1 MADTMELGSVEEAKA
16 FAQNK
21 GRPFLVLS
29 RETLDQI
36 EATEAAGGFEGGM
49 SDEDRLPPP
58 ASAGRVCAAG
68 GRTRCHLPTRC
79 GATTPFV
86 TRRTMPRPALR
97 DHARRGGVVA
107 LPPPHPCLKGWGV
120 QAGTAAPARNQ
131 RKP

>member
-68 GRTRCHLPTRC
+68 GRTRCPRRY
-79 GATTPFV
+79 PFG
-86 TRRTMPRPALR
+86 PS
-97 DHARRGGVVA
+97 VA
-107 LPPPHPCLKGWGV
+107 VFASPP
-120 QAGTAAPARNQ
+120 TAAIHLA
-131 RKP
+131 